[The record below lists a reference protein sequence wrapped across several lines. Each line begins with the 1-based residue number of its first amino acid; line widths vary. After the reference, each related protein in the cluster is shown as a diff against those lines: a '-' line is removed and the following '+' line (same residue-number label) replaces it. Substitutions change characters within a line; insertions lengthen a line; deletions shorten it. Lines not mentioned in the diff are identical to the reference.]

1 MVVLERQS
9 FSIPDLHH
17 GQGLDHAPARG
28 VVLSEASVVP
38 VVPHPVYLGE
48 VEVAVFLG

>member
-1 MVVLERQS
+1 MVMLQRQS

-28 VVLSEASVVP
+28 VILSEASVVP
-38 VVPHPVYLGE
+38 VLLHPVYLGE
-48 VEVAVFLG
+48 VEVVVFLV